1 MIIDMR
7 CRPPF
12 GGFLDPLL
20 CDLYIADNV
29 QGFSSRFG
37 MTAGKA
43 VGERT
48 METFIR
54 EMDEAGVDKAVVPIR
69 YAPGGLATDSNAEL
83 HMDNGDLL
91 RLDEQYGDRI
101 IGVAGMNLA
110 DPEAAIRDID
120 RYVLNGPAKGVIVE
134 PGFATP
140 PMFAD
145 DERIYPIYEKCER
158 DNVPVLISFGGMTA
172 PNFEFSNPAFIM
184 HVAETFPKL
193 KMSLGHAAWPW
204 VNEVC
209 HVAFKYENVYLSPD
223 IYLMNMPGSADYIAA
238 ADYWIPDKI
247 LYGSAYPVVNL
258 KDAVALHRHVLNPAH
273 IDDILGGN
281 AARFFGMDVE

>member
-69 YAPGGLATDSNAEL
+69 YAPGVVWPPIAMRSCTWITMICCVWMNSMAT
-83 HMDNGDLL
+83 
-91 RLDEQYGDRI
+91 
-101 IGVAGMNLA
+101 V
-110 DPEAAIRDID
+110 
-120 RYVLNGPAKGVIVE
+120 
-134 PGFATP
+134 
-140 PMFAD
+140 
-145 DERIYPIYEKCER
+145 
-158 DNVPVLISFGGMTA
+158 
-172 PNFEFSNPAFIM
+172 
-184 HVAETFPKL
+184 
-193 KMSLGHAAWPW
+193 SL
-204 VNEVC
+204 V
-209 HVAFKYENVYLSPD
+209 
-223 IYLMNMPGSADYIAA
+223 
-238 ADYWIPDKI
+238 
-247 LYGSAYPVVNL
+247 
-258 KDAVALHRHVLNPAH
+258 
-273 IDDILGGN
+273 
-281 AARFFGMDVE
+281 